1 MKQPFAGV
9 RVIEVGGTV
18 AAAAATK
25 TLCDFGADVV
35 KVEPL
40 DGGVM
45 RRLAPFLDD
54 RPQLD
59 GGGFHLALDTGKRSL
74 ALDVTTAS
82 GRQVV
87 AALAADADL
96 LVQELPPD
104 EAQAL
109 LATLP
114 DGDGGASTVT
124 ITPHGLDGPFRD
136 RIENDMSAFAWTT
149 RMHRHAIDGEEPQRY
164 APQAPTM
171 QVGATATAAG
181 AAAIWHRD
189 QHGVRSSIE
198 VAAVEAMA
206 GNVDSFFAIWTF
218 SGADLPR
225 PAGPSKLAYVAGN
238 YECAD
243 GFVLF
248 ASQGEP
254 FFSRLC
260 TGIGHPELLEDPRF
274 TDPAQKPLHWEQF
287 MEYLDPWLRARTR
300 LEVFTQ
306 LQQHGVM
313 VAPVLEAPDVLSDPQ
328 AVARGSF
335 VEVEQPEGGTSTIA
349 GPPFRLPDAWEAR
362 PAPRFAEHTT
372 ELLDELGYSRDEQI
386 ALFRAGVTA

>member
-1 MKQPFAGV
+1 MTQPFAGV
-9 RVIEVGGTV
+9 RVIEVGGTTAV
-18 AAAAATK
+18 AAATK
-25 TLCDFGADVV
+25 TLSDFGAEVI

-45 RRLAPFLDD
+45 RRLAPFVDD

-59 GGGFHLALDTGKRSL
+59 GGSFHLALDTGKRSI
-74 ALDVTTAS
+74 ALDVTTPS

-87 AALAADADL
+87 AALAAEADL

-104 EAQAL
+104 EAEAL
-109 LATLP
+109 LAVLP
-114 DGDGGASTVT
+114 DDGASTVT
-124 ITPHGLDGPFRD
+124 VSPHGLDGPFRD
-136 RIENDMSAFAWTT
+136 RLENDMSAFAWTT
-149 RMHRHAIDGEEPQRY
+149 RMHRHSIEGEEPQRY
-164 APQAPTM
+164 GPQVATM

-181 AAAIWHRD
+181 AAAIWHRE
-189 QHGVRSSIE
+189 QHGVRSTVE
-198 VAAVEAMA
+198 VAAVEALA

-218 SGADLPR
+218 SGMDLPR
-225 PAGPSKLAYVAGN
+225 TAGPSKMAYVAGN

-274 TDPAQKPLHWEQF
+274 TDPAQKPLHWDDF
-287 MEYLDPWLRARTR
+287 MQYLDPWLKARTR

-306 LQQHGVM
+306 LQEHGVM
-313 VAPVLEAPDVLSDPQ
+313 VAPVLEPADVITDPQ

-335 VEVEQPEGGTSTIA
+335 VEVARSGGGTSTIA

-362 PAPRFAEHTT
+362 PAPRFGEHTT
-372 ELLDELGYSRDEQI
+372 EVLDALGYSRDEQI
-386 ALFRAGVTA
+386 ALFRAGVTT